1 MQKLFFITRFL
12 ILSLILL
19 LLTGMIS
26 GSSYLHAETLS
37 SDFSSVDVCLSC
49 HHSRSKEQAPKKH
62 APAPDNH
69 SCSTHFHCH
78 HQPASIN
85 AGSLNNLYNR
95 HRLKPV
101 KDNPALDQLA
111 ASIFHPPQIH
121 I

>member
-1 MQKLFFITRFL
+1 MQKLFL
-12 ILSLILL
+12 ISSLILL

-26 GSSYLHAETLS
+26 GSSYLYADTLS
-37 SDFSSVDVCLSC
+37 SDHSSVDVCGPC
-49 HHSRSKEQAPKKH
+49 HHSRSKEQVPEKH

-85 AGSLNNLYNR
+85 VGSLNNLYNN
-95 HRLKPV
+95 HRLTLV
-101 KDNPALDQLA
+101 KDNPALFQFA
-111 ASIFHPPQIH
+111 ESIFRPPRIH